1 MLTFADCVALS
12 ELTDE
17 EIAAIAE
24 HEHLP
29 MIVAAELGNYLIH
42 RAEGVP
48 RIKQIIADDIVSAE
62 QHGNHRHAL
71 ALKPVLRHFIEHHAP
86 QARHDETRRSKNDHV
101 VREFLRRVPQAEAER
116 SPAPARL

>member
-1 MLTFADCVALS
+1 MLTFEDCIALS

-42 RAEGVP
+42 CADGVP
-48 RIKQIIADDIVSAE
+48 RIKRIIADDIVAADRR
-62 QHGNHRHAL
+62 GDHRHAL
-71 ALKPVLRHFIEHHAP
+71 ALKLVLRHFVEHHGT
-86 QARHDETRRSKNDHV
+86 QAQRDETRRSRNDHI
-101 VREFLRRVPQAEAER
+101 VREFLRRVPQSETAR
-116 SPAPARL
+116 PPAAARA

>member
-1 MLTFADCVALS
+1 MLTFEDCIALS

-42 RAEGVP
+42 CADGVP
-48 RIKQIIADDIVSAE
+48 RIERIIADDIVTADRR
-62 QHGNHRHAL
+62 GNHRHAL
-71 ALKPVLRHFIEHHAP
+71 ALKLVLRHFVEHHVT
-86 QARHDETRRSKNDHV
+86 QTQRDETRRSRNDHI
-101 VREFLRRVPQAEAER
+101 VREFLRRVSQSEAAR
-116 SPAPARL
+116 PPAPARA